1 MHFESQIQAL
11 GEPAYGLELL
21 QVYWLKEVIAAEAKR
36 EKKLKFLLQLG
47 VVMDILNPSTQEA
60 EVGASLSL
68 RPAWSTK

>member
-36 EKKLKFLLQLG
+36 EKKIEIFITVRCCDG
-47 VVMDILNPSTQEA
+47 YP
-60 EVGASLSL
+60 
-68 RPAWSTK
+68 